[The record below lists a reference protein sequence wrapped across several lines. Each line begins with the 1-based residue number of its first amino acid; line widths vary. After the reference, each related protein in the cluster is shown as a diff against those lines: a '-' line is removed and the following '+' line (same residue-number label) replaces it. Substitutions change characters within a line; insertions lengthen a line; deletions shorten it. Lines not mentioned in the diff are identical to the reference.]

1 MLDLY
6 LACFLVL
13 AAMAG
18 VFAGAYRLGKRAPR
32 WLAHAAA
39 IFSVAGLWLFHRY
52 VLDEAFATKLL
63 PFSNVLVLGNALPL
77 FGAFLAGLA
86 WARIQGS
93 RLRKAFSV
101 VPLLAV
107 ACYAMARPLSG
118 ATPKARDRWQKGVCM
133 QTSFQSCGAACAATL
148 LKAHGIEANE
158 AEMIEACVTRDRG
171 TLNHGLFRGLKR
183 KTAGTAWDA
192 EMFDGTLEDLR
203 APNGA
208 PAILIVELPKDGNP
222 DPRYEQEWGW
232 IPGVRH
238 SVVFYGF
245 GEDGRLE
252 IGDPAVGR
260 EFWHAEA
267 LKVLW
272 QGQGLRLKKR

>member
-6 LACFLVL
+6 LGFLGML

-18 VFAGAYRLGKRAPR
+18 VFAGAYALFKRVPR
-32 WLAHAAA
+32 WVAHVAATL
-39 IFSVAGLWLFHRY
+39 SVLGLWLFHRY
-52 VLDEAFATKLL
+52 VLDGVFVTKLL
-63 PFSNVLVLGNALPL
+63 PFSNVMVLGNALPL

-86 WARIQGS
+86 WARIEGT

-107 ACYAMARPLSG
+107 ACYALVRPLSG
-118 ATPKARDRWQKGVCM
+118 SAPKARDRWQKGVCL
-133 QTSFQSCGAACAATL
+133 QTSYQSCGAACAATL

-192 EMFDGTLEDLR
+192 QMFSGTLDDLR
-203 APNGA
+203 ALDGE
-208 PAILIVELPKDGNP
+208 PAILIVELQKGADV

-232 IPGVRH
+232 LPGVRH

-245 GEDGRLE
+245 NEDGRIE
-252 IGDPAVGR
+252 MGDPAIGR
-260 EFWHAEA
+260 EYWHAGA
-267 LKVLW
+267 LEVLW
-272 QGQGLRLKKR
+272 QGQALRLRRR